1 MRLDVTIK
9 TIVTSDEWAIL
20 YEASNVLDQLGILL
34 EDYDNEYEI
43 VKCALDHL
51 EEVMQN
57 VIDDYE

>member
-1 MRLDVTIK
+1 MKLDVTIK

-20 YEASNVLDQLGILL
+20 YEASDVLDQLSILL
-34 EDYDNEYEI
+34 KNYDNEYEI
-43 VKCALDHL
+43 VRCALAHL